1 MNEFFKS
8 IYTHFTE
15 LIEAVHNDFYIGMG
29 GRLYYGQALQECAKP
44 YAVFFGI
51 ASINN
56 DTFSETIDDIS
67 IQFNI
72 YSDLRSFTEAG
83 SLQKKCR
90 ALYDGVILEV
100 VGNRDI
106 TLMRSLSIPPWKEDE
121 DTWIA
126 SIEFENLIQEVK

>member
-1 MNEFFKS
+1 MNELFKA
-8 IYTHFTE
+8 IYEHFTE
-15 LIEAVHNDFYIGMG
+15 EIEAVHNDFYIGMG
-29 GRLYYGQALQECAKP
+29 GRLYYGYATQECAKP
-44 YAVFFGI
+44 YAVFFGV
-51 ASINN
+51 SSVPD

-72 YSDLRSFTEAG
+72 YSGLYSYTEAG

-90 ALYDGVILEV
+90 ALYDGVTLEV

-106 TLMRSLSIPPWKEDE
+106 TLTRSMSIPPWKENE

-126 SIEFENLIQEVK
+126 TIEFENLIQED